1 MSKLLSQGGFGCV
14 FYPGITCEGKTDKSK
29 SYVSKLQIKDET
41 TINELEI
48 SKIVESIRLPSP
60 RYAYI
65 ESHCNVDL
73 KTINRDVISKC
84 DVLSN
89 DKEKYILM
97 RSRYINNQNFFS
109 SLTSDVPVR
118 YVILQMLE
126 TYIFLVS
133 SIKLLV
139 EKRIIHFDFT
149 NNNIIYSP
157 ILLSPILI
165 DFGIS
170 IDMNNFL
177 PDSTVQKGGDL
188 KKTALLEKK
197 NKFLKDSFY
206 IYAPDV
212 YIWPLEV
219 HLICYLVNES
229 DKLTLDS
236 LKAICSE
243 YVVKNVGFKIFSE
256 HFKKQYVVGAVN
268 YYKKFI
274 KKSKDD
280 IIEEFISYWETW
292 DNYAL
297 GILNLRFLRYIFQK
311 SFFEN
316 NLIVNLSQI
325 ALQNCHYNP
334 NKRET
339 IEETLTTLNKV
350 FFTDS
355 DPDKYINLVTNITIN
370 SDEACTAIKQDK
382 LDIPVTETK

>member
-14 FYPGITCEGKTDKSK
+14 FYPGITCKGKTDKSK

-41 TINELEI
+41 TVNELEI
-48 SKIVESIRLPSP
+48 SKIVESIELPSP

-65 ESHCNVDL
+65 ESYCNVDL
-73 KTINRDVISKC
+73 RTINRDVISKC

-89 DKEKYILM
+89 EKEKYILM
-97 RSRYINNQNFFS
+97 RSRYINDQNFFS
-109 SLTSDVPVR
+109 SLTSDINIR

-139 EKRIIHFDFT
+139 DKRIIHFDLN

-157 ILLSPILI
+157 VLLSPILI

-177 PDSTVQKGGDL
+177 SEATVQKGGDL
-188 KKTALLEKK
+188 KKTALLEKRT
-197 NKFLKDSFY
+197 KFLKDNFY

-219 HLICYLVNES
+219 HLICYLVNEA

-243 YVVKNVGFKIFSE
+243 YVVKNPGFKIFSE

-274 KKSKDD
+274 KKSKDE
-280 IIEEFISYWETW
+280 IIEEFISHWETW

-316 NLIVNLSQI
+316 NLIINLSQI
-325 ALQNCHYNP
+325 ALQNSHYNP
-334 NKRET
+334 NKRQT
-339 IEETLTTLNKV
+339 IEETLTSLNKV
-350 FFTDS
+350 FYIDS
-355 DPDKYINLVTNITIN
+355 DPDKYIDLVTNITIN
-370 SDEACTAIKQDK
+370 SDKARTEIKQDK
-382 LDIPVTETK
+382 LDVPTSVTK